1 MEIIMKK
8 NKETALNTMMDIKV
22 FLLFLLDNIAHPID
36 HTTLMAIIMKNVDI
50 LSFDYE
56 EALRELVDSEHL
68 YYDEVDGE
76 RYYMISDK
84 GRFVASELYDNLDK
98 DFRERSLRLA
108 IKHISL
114 SDSGASLES
123 YITEAEA
130 NRYRVTLAASDK
142 YGEIMRTSLVV
153 NSKSEAERI
162 KQNFE
167 NKPDGVYRGIFFA
180 STGRLEYFS

>member
-1 MEIIMKK
+1 MKK
-8 NKETALNTMMDIKV
+8 NKDSVLNTMMDIKV
-22 FLLFLLDNIAHPID
+22 FLLFLLDNIAHPVD
-36 HTTLMAIIMKNVDI
+36 HTTLMTIIMNNVDVM
-50 LSFDYE
+50 SFDYE
-56 EALRELVDSEHL
+56 ECLRELVDSEHL

-84 GRFVASELYDNLDK
+84 GRFVASELYDNLDA

-114 SDSGASLES
+114 TDSGASLES

-130 NRYRVTLAASDK
+130 NRFRVTLVASDK
-142 YGEIMRTSLVV
+142 YGEIMRSAIVV
-153 NSKSEAERI
+153 NSRSEAERI

-167 NKPDGVYRGIFFA
+167 NRPDGVYRGIFFA
-180 STGRLEYFS
+180 STGRLEYFT

>member
-1 MEIIMKK
+1 MKK
-8 NKETALNTMMDIKV
+8 NKDSVLNTMMDIKV

-36 HTTLMAIIMKNVDI
+36 HTTLMAIIMKNVDV

-56 EALRELVDSEHL
+56 EALRDLVDTEHL

-114 SDSGASLES
+114 SDSGASLEA

-130 NRYRVTLAASDK
+130 NRFRVTMVASDK

-153 NSKSEAERI
+153 NSRAEAERI
-162 KQNFE
+162 KQNYD

-180 STGRLEYFS
+180 STGRLEYFM

>member
-1 MEIIMKK
+1 MKK
-8 NKETALNTMMDIKV
+8 NKESVLNTMMDIKV

-36 HTTLMAIIMKNVDI
+36 HTTLMTIIMKNVDMI
-50 LSFDYE
+50 SFDYDE
-56 EALRELVDSEHL
+56 CLRELVESEHL

-76 RYYMISDK
+76 KYYMISDK
-84 GRFVASELYDNLDK
+84 GRFVASELYDNLDPE
-98 DFRERSLRLA
+98 FRERSLRLA

-123 YITEAEA
+123 YITGAEA
-130 NRYRVTLAASDK
+130 NRFRVTLVASDK
-142 YGEIMRTSLVV
+142 HGEIMRTAIVV
-153 NSKSEAERI
+153 NSKAEAERI

-180 STGRLEYFS
+180 TSGRLEFLT